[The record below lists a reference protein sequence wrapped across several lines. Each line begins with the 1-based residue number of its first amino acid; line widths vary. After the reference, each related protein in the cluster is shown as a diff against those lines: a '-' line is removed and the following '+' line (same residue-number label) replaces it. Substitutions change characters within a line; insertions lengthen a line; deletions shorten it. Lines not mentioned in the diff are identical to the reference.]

1 MNTNKLNTIMR
12 NMDMQVGYV
21 RDLMELLEDCENR
34 MMLDEVTMEDIE
46 QLREHCSA
54 ITRAANTAKKLA
66 EGLKPV
72 YEEEDRKEAEK
83 KKAVKAKKKAEKKEA
98 PPADMNDDD
107 DMSFLE

>member
-12 NMDMQVGYV
+12 NMNMQVGYV

-66 EGLKPV
+66 E
-72 YEEEDRKEAEK
+72 
-83 KKAVKAKKKAEKKEA
+83 
-98 PPADMNDDD
+98 
-107 DMSFLE
+107 